1 MNELKNTLSAILLQI
16 LQSDYSPEIQSA
28 DLQPT
33 RREFEGDLTYTVF
46 PLVKRTRTSP
56 EQLGQ
61 EVGQKLLSAA
71 PHLVENFN
79 VIKGFL
85 NISIRKSYLLS
96 SLIERHHSGQWIT
109 PVTDPQHIMVE
120 YSSPNTNKPLHL
132 GHIRNCLLGW
142 SVSRL
147 YEAIGHTV
155 YRVQIINDRGIHICK
170 SMVAWQKFANGATP
184 DTTGIKGDHF
194 VGDYYVLFE
203 KEYKRQITEL
213 TQNGLTEDQAKEQA
227 PIMQEAR
234 DMLIRWEQHDP
245 STLELWQKMNSWV
258 YDGFD
263 KTYARLGVSFHKNY
277 YESQTFLLGRDVV
290 QQGLEKGIFYQ
301 KEDGSVWVDLTAE
314 GLDHKL
320 LLRRDGTSVYMT
332 QDIGTAI
339 ARFQEFPIQKLIY
352 TVANEQDYHFKVL
365 FLILKKL
372 GYAWADHLYHLS
384 YGMVELPHGRM
395 KSREGTVVDADD
407 LLNEMEKTSSE
418 LTSQF
423 GKAEGLPDQE
433 KQLLY
438 TTIGHGALKYF
449 ILKVDPRKKMIFNP
463 EESIDFNGH
472 TGPFIQYTH
481 ARISSLLVRADMAVI
496 PPDSSELNDEEHH
509 LLKSL
514 LLFSDTVHKAAT
526 DYNPSELANYLYDVA
541 RLYNSMYQKHSI
553 LSAESE
559 EKKRLRI
566 FLSMCT
572 RRILN
577 QGLELLGIKAPERM

>member
-1 MNELKNTLSAILLQI
+1 MNELKQTLSFLLLQI
-16 LQSDYSPEIQSA
+16 LQKDYSNEIKHV

-33 RREFEGDLTYTVF
+33 RKEFEGDLTYTVF
-46 PLVKRTRTSP
+46 PLIKITRKAP
-56 EQLGQ
+56 ELLGQ
-61 EVGQKLLSAA
+61 EIGEKLLATA
-71 PHLVENFN
+71 PDLVEKFN

-85 NISIRKSYLLS
+85 NISIRKGYFLS
-96 SLIERHHSGQWIT
+96 KLIERYKSGHWVSKT
-109 PVTDPQHIMVE
+109 AEPQHIMVE

-184 DTTGIKGDHF
+184 ASTGIKGDHF

-203 KEYKRQITEL
+203 KEYKRQVSEL
-213 TQNGLTEDQAKEQA
+213 VQQGLPEEIAKEQA
-227 PIMQEAR
+227 PIMREAR
-234 DMLIRWEQHDP
+234 EMLLRWEQNDP
-245 STLELWQKMNSWV
+245 TTLELWNKMNSWV
-258 YDGFD
+258 YEGFD
-263 KTYARLGVSFHKNY
+263 RTYARLGVNFHKNY
-277 YESQTFLLGRDVV
+277 YESQTFLLGRDIV
-290 QQGLEKGIFYQ
+290 QKGLEKGIFY
-301 KEDGSVWVDLTAE
+301 KKDDGSVWIDLTAD

-320 LLRRDGTSVYMT
+320 LLRRDGTSVYIT
-332 QDIGTAI
+332 QDIGTAV
-339 ARFQEFPIQKLIY
+339 ARFEEFPIKKLIY

-372 GYAWADHLYHLS
+372 GYSWADHLYHLS

-407 LLNEMEKTSSE
+407 LLDEMEKTSAE
-418 LTSQF
+418 LTAQF
-423 GKAEGLPDQE
+423 GKAEGLPEEE
-433 KQLLY
+433 KRHLY
-438 TTIGHGALKYF
+438 TAIGHGALKYF

-481 ARISSLLVRADMAVI
+481 ARISSLLHRAESVSI
-496 PPDSSELNDEEHH
+496 PNVSIVLNEEEFN

-514 LLFSDTVHKAAT
+514 MLFSDTVHKAA
-526 DYNPSELANYLYDVA
+526 DEYNPSELANYLYEVA

-553 LSAESE
+553 LTAESG
-559 EKKRLRI
+559 EKRQLRV
-566 FLSMCT
+566 FLSDCT
-572 RRILN
+572 RIILS
-577 QGLELLGIKAPERM
+577 QGLDLLGIKAPERM

>member
-1 MNELKNTLSAILLQI
+1 MNELKQTLSTLLFE
-16 LQSDYSPEIQSA
+16 LVKTDYTPDVQQVE
-28 DLQPT
+28 LQPT
-33 RREFEGDLTYTVF
+33 RKEFEGDLTYTVF
-46 PLVKRTRTSP
+46 PLVKITRKAP
-56 EQLGQ
+56 EQLAQ
-61 EVGQKLLSAA
+61 EIGEKLLAKA
-71 PHLVENFN
+71 PELVEKFN

-85 NISIRKSYLLS
+85 NISIRKSYFLS
-96 SLIERHHSGQWIT
+96 KLVECYKSGQWIT
-109 PVTDPQHIMVE
+109 STAEPQHIMVE

-184 DTTGIKGDHF
+184 ATTGIKGDHF

-203 KEYKRQITEL
+203 KEYKRQVAEL
-213 TQNGLTEDQAKEQA
+213 MEQGLSEEEAKEQA

-234 DMLIRWEQHDP
+234 DMLLRWEQNDP
-245 STLELWQKMNSWV
+245 ATLELWNRMNAWV
-258 YDGFD
+258 YEGFD
-263 KTYARLGVSFHKNY
+263 RTYTRLGVSFHKNY
-277 YESQTFLLGRDVV
+277 YESQTFLLGRDIV
-290 QQGLEKGIFYQ
+290 QKGLEKGIFY
-301 KEDGSVWVDLTAE
+301 KKDDGSVWIDLTAD

-320 LLRRDGTSVYMT
+320 LLRRDGTSVYIT
-332 QDIGTAI
+332 QDIGTAV
-339 ARFQEFPIQKLIY
+339 ARFKEFPIQKLIY

-372 GYAWADHLYHLS
+372 GYPWADHLYHLS

-407 LLNEMEKTSSE
+407 LLDEMEKTSAE
-418 LTSQF
+418 LTAQF
-423 GKAEGLPDQE
+423 GKAEGLPEDE
-433 KQLLY
+433 KRQLY

-463 EESIDFNGH
+463 EDSIDFNGH

-481 ARISSLLVRADMAVI
+481 ARISSLLHKAGGIAL
-496 PPDSSELNDEEHH
+496 PKESYELNEEEYY

-514 LLFSDTVHKAAT
+514 LLLSDTVHKAAAE
-526 DYNPSELANYLYDVA
+526 YNPSELANYLYEVA
-541 RLYNSMYQKHSI
+541 RLYNSMYQKYSI
-553 LSAESE
+553 LTAETE
-559 EKKRLRI
+559 EKRQLRI
-566 FLSMCT
+566 FLSDCT
-572 RRILN
+572 RIVLS
-577 QGLELLGIKAPERM
+577 QGLDLLGIKAPDRM

>member
-1 MNELKNTLSAILLQI
+1 MNELKQTLSSILLQI
-16 LQSDYSPEIQSA
+16 LQKDYSNEIQHV

-33 RREFEGDLTYTVF
+33 RKDFEGDLTYTVF
-46 PLVKRTRTSP
+46 PLVKITRKAP
-56 EQLGQ
+56 ELLGQ
-61 EVGQKLLSAA
+61 EIGEKLLVST
-71 PHLVENFN
+71 PDLVEKFN

-85 NISIRKSYLLS
+85 NISIRKSYFLTKLV
-96 SLIERHHSGQWIT
+96 ERYQSGHFISAT
-109 PVTDPQHIMVE
+109 AEPQHIMVE

-184 DTTGIKGDHF
+184 ASTGIKGDHF

-203 KEYKRQITEL
+203 KEYKQQVSEL
-213 TQNGLTEDQAKEQA
+213 IQQGVPEEEAKEQA
-227 PIMQEAR
+227 PIMREAR
-234 DMLIRWEQHDP
+234 EMLVRWEQNDP
-245 STLELWQKMNSWV
+245 ATLELWNKMNSWV
-258 YDGFD
+258 YEGFD
-263 KTYARLGVSFHKNY
+263 RTYARLGVSFHKNY
-277 YESQTFLLGRDVV
+277 YESQTFLLGRDIV
-290 QQGLEKGIFYQ
+290 QHGLEKGIFYK
-301 KEDGSVWVDLTAE
+301 KEDGSVWIDLTAD

-320 LLRRDGTSVYMT
+320 LLRRDGTSVYIT

-339 ARFQEFPIQKLIY
+339 ARFEEFPIQKLIY

-372 GYAWADHLYHLS
+372 GYSWADHLYHLS

-407 LLNEMEKTSSE
+407 LLDEMEKTSAE
-418 LTSQF
+418 LTAQF
-423 GKAEGLPDQE
+423 GKAEGLPEDE
-433 KQLLY
+433 KRQLY

-481 ARISSLLVRADMAVI
+481 ARISSLLHRAESVSI
-496 PPDSSELNDEEHH
+496 PTESTELNEEEYH

-514 LLFSDTVHKAAT
+514 LLYSDTVHKAAAE
-526 DYNPSELANYLYDVA
+526 YNPSELANYLYEVA

-553 LSAESE
+553 LTAESI
-559 EKKRLRI
+559 EKKQLRI
-566 FLSMCT
+566 FLSDCT
-572 RRILN
+572 RIVLN
-577 QGLELLGIKAPERM
+577 QGLDLLGIKTPERM